1 MTAEPLPEWF
11 TPPPGGWTA
20 DDMDELPP
28 GAPRMEL
35 IDGALVLL
43 SPQTKF
49 HAKVMLRLVAALEEV
64 APEGIDILHEMTM
77 KLGKYQR
84 PEPDVLV
91 YRYEEGDDDRLDWY
105 RATHVPP
112 EDVLIAVEIVSEE
125 SQDRDRTTKPLK
137 YAQAGIPHF
146 WRIEPEKNGPAIH
159 VYELDGT
166 RDPRYV
172 PITIA
177 RERLKLDVPF
187 PMDIDVRALARR

>member
-1 MTAEPLPEWF
+1 MAEPLPDWF
-11 TPPPGGWTA
+11 LTPPGGWTA
-20 DDMDELPP
+20 DDMDNLPP
-28 GAPRMEL
+28 GAPRMEP

-43 SPQTKF
+43 SPQTRF
-49 HAKVMLRLVAALEEV
+49 HSQVMRRLANELEEP
-64 APEGIDILHEMTM
+64 APEGIDVLLEMTM
-77 KLGKYQR
+77 KLGKHQR
-84 PEPDVLV
+84 PEPDILV
-91 YRYEEGDDDRLDWY
+91 YGFEEGADDHLDWY

-137 YAQAGIPHF
+137 YAAAGIPHF
-146 WRIEPEKNGPAIH
+146 WRIEPEENGPAVH
-159 VYELDGT
+159 VFELDGL

-187 PMDIDVRALARR
+187 PVDIDVRALSGRR